1 MDKIGIITIT
11 DTKNYGNRLQ
21 NYAVEKYISKYGY
34 MVETMWKQNKLKDRI
49 TDYME
54 KIYPEKSTRKKYKS
68 FKKFTS
74 KNIKTRHI
82 KDYMEVVG
90 LEKEYKYII
99 VGSDQIWNFRWQL
112 DKNLPLVEIPS
123 EKIVSFSASFGTSDI
138 DDKFKDFA
146 KKLLK
151 HIGTISVRE
160 FTGKELI
167 EKYTGRKDAKVLIDP
182 TMLLTSEEWDKLSK
196 KPKQFD
202 GINGKKYILNFFL
215 GELSDSRKKEI
226 ERIAKENNC
235 EIINM
240 LDKNDPFYT
249 CGPSEFLY
257 LEKHAFLICTDS
269 FHSSIFAVL
278 FDRPFVVFD
287 REQKNI
293 ENMSSRIDTLISKF
307 NLKNRK
313 YNGKKITKEN
323 LNHDYTE
330 AYKTLKTE
338 REKSKKFIEKA
349 LDIK

>member
-1 MDKIGIITIT
+1 MDKIAIITIT

-112 DKNLPLVEIPS
+112 DKNMPLVEIPS

-138 DDKFKDFA
+138 DDKFKEFA
-146 KKLLK
+146 KKLIE

-167 EKYTGRKDAKVLIDP
+167 EKYTGRKDVKVLVDP

-202 GINGKKYILNFFL
+202 GINGK
-215 GELSDSRKKEI
+215 
-226 ERIAKENNC
+226 
-235 EIINM
+235 
-240 LDKNDPFYT
+240 
-249 CGPSEFLY
+249 
-257 LEKHAFLICTDS
+257 
-269 FHSSIFAVL
+269 SI
-278 FDRPFVVFD
+278 
-287 REQKNI
+287 
-293 ENMSSRIDTLISKF
+293 
-307 NLKNRK
+307 
-313 YNGKKITKEN
+313 Y
-323 LNHDYTE
+323 
-330 AYKTLKTE
+330 
-338 REKSKKFIEKA
+338 
-349 LDIK
+349 